1 MSGMKGRITH
11 TAAIIVFAAALMLQN
26 GCGGSGANTVTDS
39 VSPSTASVIAGTVQT
54 FTSSVGGSSTTTSV
68 WTCSYVYTP
77 ASTTSNPNPS
87 SVTVNNCKSGDKMQ
101 GGTGNIGTWSS
112 TPNSST
118 NVLTY
123 TAPTLANFPN
133 PIPTIT
139 FTAAAT
145 ANTKKTGTA
154 VVILDSGIRASV
166 SPAAPTVP
174 VGLSPAASVAFTASL
189 LNTPPTTV
197 MWAVMQ
203 PVAGSSTQICDD
215 FPAITGT
222 TTCGVASP
230 GGKTC
235 SPSCGSITTSGT
247 VATFTAPATMPT
259 NTSPVTTSSSG
270 ATAATSVTVVAWAP
284 ADTVHFAAAV
294 ITLVNASTNP
304 ITFTGIHPTAIA
316 AGGVLQDIWL
326 DAHNILNT
334 TPISI
339 TLPNGQTSPVDNST
353 AVFSPAIPSSYCTPS
368 ASGVTPVVTCD
379 ASIETRIRLTSAQL
393 AIPGQAQINV
403 GNIPNP
409 NNPGQ
414 SETISYPLTIQP
426 ASPTLVSAVPDSYQ
440 QGTTVQFSADGG
452 YFGYGGG
459 SATPGNCASSGN
471 SGGSPL
477 VELLFNGNLNSVCA
491 FSPRQFTGVLQGF
504 QIQNPG
510 LYPLQV
516 AWNAPLP
523 PGFTPPPY
531 TVKTTNAAVQPNFST
546 LSSNYFTPGNN
557 VTSQT
562 QNMAPPS
569 IPLPPLGNV
578 TNLAPSAMAL
588 NSTKGYAVITEQA
601 ANAVQIISFAPSG
614 GRYVPAAVGSPVAVG
629 SQPTSVAIDDRI
641 NLSQLSS
648 SYAGDDMAVVVN
660 SGDSTLSLLAVSAS
674 GAIPITTVNLKNL
687 VPGVNSSPYGVGVD
701 PTTHYAMVAFASAN
715 LGFIVDVNPIPHQQT
730 CFGSSAAQSPP
741 CAIASISMTT
751 GAQPQVILQPDV
763 PIAYVNPGGV
773 NGTYTVPGA
782 LSVVNLLLSDNT
794 VAIAPANS
802 STPSQGGAACPANGS
817 IATFTTLT
825 ANNLN
830 AASPGA
836 VLITGVSTNSP
847 ANSTFSFNGTFNVVQ
862 GTVTTYTF
870 SVYLN
875 NQTCPTTT
883 AYGGGGNF
891 TFGNPYYTFAVS
903 SGATGGAINPITGTF
918 AFADP
923 IANSVSGTPQIAFVS
938 ALDQTVSSLVLSKGS
953 CTGCTPI
960 PSGAPET
967 GVQWVS
973 WDPFVNIL
981 VAYNPKDTYDE
992 ISLIDPGGPTATGS
1006 RAPARI
1012 IQAIA
1017 TNLSG
1022 SGAMGSYTP
1031 PGSST
1036 AVQVAGPMTYDP
1048 KTNLVLV
1055 ANAGS
1060 NTLSYLDIDPQ
1071 STFKKV
1077 HIRDV
1082 LVTSGGVANAQPPL
1096 ASALNAPKPLPKAV
1110 CDPANPTNIYSTCFP
1125 RSVTVGQS
1133 ATLRILGQGFLSG
1146 GTPVVRLDASS
1157 TGITITN
1164 STDTEVDITIAA
1176 SQLTRA
1182 HDYALDVQSGGVG
1195 SNAIDL
1201 YATGVIT
1208 LSSLC
1213 GSAIMP
1219 EAVAIDPIANV
1230 AAITS
1235 YGCNT
1240 LSFINLDSSNVHN
1253 YGVPYGGLL
1262 STVNVGTNPIG
1273 VDLIPRLGYA
1283 VVANNAD
1290 DTASV
1295 ISYGGNPFSAS
1306 QISFPAYA
1314 ANTCSTSGKTTSNVC
1329 VGLSPTGVAIAQD
1342 HGVALVSNTGGNSI
1356 TAIDLNT
1363 LSLNSTTG
1371 TGCTVLANNANSLP
1385 CVVTQLVATSG
1396 PPQAIAID
1404 PNRQEAVVTNIQNSG
1419 TIGSTGGLDVISIAA
1434 WPPTKS
1440 TTASINQLT
1449 SNPTGIVYDPAVN
1462 PALFYA
1468 ASTQQNA
1475 LYTFNPDSAST
1486 AQIPVGVN
1494 PYSVAYNYQTG
1505 TIVSVNSTSNTTS
1518 VIDASSAPTFNTRAT
1533 LGISSQSQFAVAIDP
1548 MTNIAVMVDQNN
1560 DRVLLLPIPR

>member
-1 MSGMKGRITH
+1 MKGRIKH
-11 TAAIIVFAAALMLQN
+11 TTAMLTFAAAVLLQN
-26 GCGGSGANTVTDS
+26 GCGGSGANTVVDT
-39 VSPSTASVIAGTVQT
+39 VSPTTASVVAGTVQT
-54 FTSSVGGSSTTTSV
+54 FTSSVTGSTTTTSA

-77 ASTTSNPNPS
+77 AATTSNPNPS
-87 SVTVNNCKSGDKMQ
+87 QVTVKNCNSGDKMQ
-101 GGTGNIGTWSS
+101 GGTGNLGTWSS
-112 TPNSST
+112 TPNSAS

-123 TAPTLANFPN
+123 TAPSLANFPN

-139 FTAAAT
+139 FTATAT
-145 ANTKKTGTA
+145 ANHSKTGTA
-154 VVILDSGIRASV
+154 VLSLDSGIRASIT
-166 SPAAPTVP
+166 PATATAP
-174 VGLSPAASVAFTASL
+174 VGLSPAASVSFTSSL

-215 FPAITGT
+215 FPPVTGT

-230 GGKTC
+230 GGKSC

-247 VATFTAPATMPT
+247 VATFTAPSTMPT
-259 NTSPVTTSSSG
+259 NTYPVTTSSSG
-270 ATAATSVTVVAWAP
+270 ATAATSVTVIAWSP
-284 ADTVHFAAAV
+284 SDTIHFAAST

-304 ITFTGIHPTAIA
+304 ITFTGIHPTTIA

-353 AVFSPAIPSSYCTPS
+353 SVFTPAIPSSYCTPT

-379 ASIETRIRLTSAQL
+379 ASIETRIRLTSAQM

-414 SETISYPLTIQP
+414 SETISYPLTIQT
-426 ASPTLVSAVPDSYQ
+426 ASPTVVSAVPDSYQ

-452 YFGYGGG
+452 YFGYGGS
-459 SATPGNCASSGN
+459 SATPGNCASSGTG
-471 SGGSPL
+471 GGSPL

-491 FSPRQFTGVLQGF
+491 FGPRQFTGVLQAF
-504 QIQNPG
+504 QIPNPG
-510 LYPLQV
+510 LYPLQI

-523 PGFTPPPY
+523 PGFTAPPY
-531 TVKTTNAAVQPNFST
+531 TVKTTNAAVQPNFTT
-546 LSSNYFTPGNN
+546 LTSMYFTPATN
-557 VTSQT
+557 TTPQT
-562 QNMAPPS
+562 QILTPPS
-569 IPLPPLGNV
+569 IPLPAAGNA
-578 TNLAPSAMAL
+578 TNLAPSAIAL

-601 ANAVQIISFAPSG
+601 ANAIQIVQLVPSG

-674 GAIPITTVNLKNL
+674 GATPITTVNLKSL
-687 VPGVNSSPYGVGVD
+687 VPGVNSAPYGVGVD
-701 PTTHYAMVAFASAN
+701 PTTHYAMVAFGSAN
-715 LGFIVDVNPIPHQQT
+715 LGFIVDVNPIPHHQT
-730 CFGSSAAQSPP
+730 CFGSSSSQSPP
-741 CAIASISMTT
+741 CALASISMTT
-751 GAQPQVILQPDV
+751 GPSPQVIMQPDV

-773 NGTYTVPGA
+773 NGNYTVAGA
-782 LSVVNLLLSDNT
+782 LSVVNLLLTDNT

-802 STPSQGGAACPANGS
+802 STPSQGGASCPANGS

-825 ANNLN
+825 SNNLN
-830 AASPGA
+830 PSSPGA

-847 ANSTFSFNGTFNVVQ
+847 SGSTFNFNGTFNVVA

-870 SVYLN
+870 SVFLN
-875 NQTCPTTT
+875 NVTCPNTTV
-883 AYGGGGNF
+883 YGGGGNF

-923 IANSVSGTPQIAFVS
+923 TANSSSASATPQIAFVS
-938 ALDQTVSSLVLSKGS
+938 ALDQTVSSLFLSRGS
-953 CTGCTPI
+953 CNGCSPV

-967 GVQWVS
+967 GVQWVA
-973 WDPFVNIL
+973 WDPYVNVL

-1006 RAPARI
+1006 RAPSRI

-1022 SGAMGSYTP
+1022 KGAQGSYTP
-1031 PGSST
+1031 AGSTT
-1036 AVQVAGPMTYDP
+1036 AVTVYGPMTYDP
-1048 KTNLVLV
+1048 RTNLVLV
-1055 ANAGS
+1055 ANAGA
-1060 NTLSYLDIDPQ
+1060 NTISYLDLDPQ

-1077 HIRDV
+1077 DIRDV
-1082 LVTSGGVANAQPPL
+1082 LVTSGGVPNAQPPL
-1096 ASALNAPKPLPKAV
+1096 ASAPNAPNPLPKAV
-1110 CDPANPTNIYSTCFP
+1110 CDPSSPTNIYSTCFP

-1146 GTPVVRLDASS
+1146 GTPVVRLDGNSN
-1157 TGITITN
+1157 GITITN
-1164 STDTEVDITIAA
+1164 ATDTEVDITIAA
-1176 SQLTRA
+1176 TQLTRA
-1182 HDYALDVQSGGVG
+1182 HDYALDVLSGSVG
-1195 SNAIDL
+1195 SNAIDV

-1213 GSAIMP
+1213 SSAVMP

-1240 LSFINLDSSNVHN
+1240 LSFINLDASNVHN
-1253 YGVPYGGLL
+1253 YGVPYGALL
-1262 STVNVGTNPIG
+1262 KTLTVGTNPIG
-1273 VDLIPRLGYA
+1273 VDVIPRLGYA

-1306 QISFPAYA
+1306 QISFPAFA
-1314 ANTCSTSGKTTSNVC
+1314 ANPCSTSGKSSSNVC

-1342 HGVALVSNTGGNSI
+1342 HGIALVSNTGGNSI

-1404 PNRQEAVVTNIQNSG
+1404 PNRDEAVVTNIQNSG
-1419 TIGSTGGLDVISIAA
+1419 TTSSTGGLDVISTAS

-1440 TTASINQLT
+1440 TTASINSLT
-1449 SNPTGIVYDPAVN
+1449 ANPTGIVYDPVPN

-1468 ASTQQNA
+1468 TSTQQNA
-1475 LYTFNPDSAST
+1475 IYTFNPDSGST
-1486 AQIPVGVN
+1486 SQITVGVN
-1494 PYSVAYNYQTG
+1494 PYSIAYNYQTG
-1505 TIVSVNSTSNTTS
+1505 TIISVNSTSNTTS
-1518 VIDASSAPTFNTRAT
+1518 IIDASNAPTFATRAT

-1560 DRVLLLPIPR
+1560 DRILLLPIPR

>member
-1 MSGMKGRITH
+1 MREMAGMKGRITH
-11 TAAIIVFAAALMLQN
+11 TAVMLTFAAVLLLQN
-26 GCGGSGANTVTDS
+26 GCGGSGPNTVVDT
-39 VSPSTASVIAGTVQT
+39 VSPTAATVVAGTVQT
-54 FTSSVGGSSTTTSV
+54 FTSSVTGSTTTTSQ

-87 SVTVNNCKSGDKMQ
+87 SVTVNNCTSGAKMQ

-112 TPNSST
+112 TPSAAS

-139 FTAAAT
+139 FTAT
-145 ANTKKTGTA
+145 ADANHKKTGTA
-154 VVILDSGIRASV
+154 VVSLDSGIRASV
-166 SPAAPTVP
+166 IPSTATVP
-174 VGLSPAASVAFTASL
+174 VGLSPAATVSFTASL

-203 PVAGSSTQICDD
+203 PVAGSSTQICDA
-215 FPAITGT
+215 FPPVTGT

-230 GGKTC
+230 GAKTC

-247 VATFTAPATMPT
+247 VATFTAPSAMPT
-259 NTSPVTTSSSG
+259 NTAPITTSSSG
-270 ATAATSVTVVAWAP
+270 ATAATSITVLAWSP
-284 ADTVHFAAAV
+284 DDTIHFAAAT

-304 ITFTGIHPTAIA
+304 ITFTGIHPTTIA
-316 AGGVLQDIWL
+316 SGGVLQDIWL

-339 TLPNGQTSPVDNST
+339 TLPNGQTSPIDNST
-353 AVFSPAIPSSYCTPS
+353 AIFTPAIPSSYCTPT

-393 AIPGQAQINV
+393 AIPGAAQINV
-403 GNIPNP
+403 ANIPDP

-414 SETISYPLTIQP
+414 SETVSYPLTIQA

-452 YFGYGGG
+452 YYGYGGS
-459 SATPGNCASSGN
+459 SATPGNCANSGN
-471 SGGSPL
+471 SGGTPL
-477 VELLFNGNLNSVCA
+477 VELLFDGNLNSVCA
-491 FSPRQFTGVLQGF
+491 FGPRQFTGILQGF
-504 QIQNPG
+504 QIPNPG
-510 LYPLQV
+510 LYPLQI
-516 AWNAPLP
+516 AWNATLP
-523 PGFTPPPY
+523 PGFNPPPY

-546 LSSNYFTPGNN
+546 LNSMYFAPATNTTP
-557 VTSQT
+557 QT
-562 QNMAPPS
+562 QILTPPS

-578 TNLAPSAMAL
+578 TNLAPSSIAL

-601 ANAVQIISFAPSG
+601 ANAVQVIEFAPNG

-641 NLSQLSS
+641 NLGQLSS
-648 SYAGDDMAVVVN
+648 SYAGSDMAVVVN

-674 GAIPITTVNLKNL
+674 GATPITTVSLKSL
-687 VPGVNSSPYGVGVD
+687 VPGVNSPPYAVGVD
-701 PTTHYAMVAFASAN
+701 PTTHYAVVAFGNTAT
-715 LGFIVDVNPIPHQQT
+715 LGFIVDVNPVPHNQT
-730 CFGSSAAQSPP
+730 CFSASSSQTPP
-741 CAIASISMTT
+741 CAIASLSLNTGTT
-751 GAQPQVILQPDV
+751 PQVIMQPDV
-763 PIAYVNPGGV
+763 PLAYVTPGGS
-773 NGTYTVPGA
+773 GA
-782 LSVVNLLLSDNT
+782 TSVVNLLLTDNT

-802 STPSQGGAACPANGS
+802 TTASQGGASCPASGS

-825 ANNLN
+825 SNLLN
-830 AASPGA
+830 ASSPGA
-836 VLITGVSTNSP
+836 VLISGVKTNSP
-847 ANSTFSFNGTFNVVQ
+847 ANSTFNFNGTFNVVP

-875 NQTCPTTT
+875 NVTCPTTT
-883 AYGGGGNF
+883 VYGGGGSL
-891 TFGNPYYTFAVS
+891 TFGNPYYTFSTSPTA
-903 SGATGGAINPITGTF
+903 AGGAINPITGTF

-923 IANSVSGTPQIAFVS
+923 TGNPSGASATPQIAFIS
-938 ALDQTVSSLVLSKGS
+938 ALDQTVSSLFLSRGS
-953 CTGCTPI
+953 CTGCTPT
-960 PSGAPET
+960 PSGAPEV
-967 GVQWVS
+967 GMRWVA

-981 VAYNPKDTYDE
+981 VGYNPQDTYDE
-992 ISLIDPGGPTATGS
+992 ISLVDPGGPTATGS

-1012 IQAIA
+1012 IQAIQ
-1017 TNLSG
+1017 TSMSG
-1022 SGAMGSYTP
+1022 TGAAGSYTP

-1036 AVQVAGPMTYDP
+1036 AVTVYGPMTYDP

-1082 LVTSGGVANAQPPL
+1082 LVTSGGVASAQPPL
-1096 ASALNAPKPLPKAV
+1096 ASAPNAPNPLPKAV
-1110 CDPANPTNIYSTCFP
+1110 CDPASPTNIYSTCFP

-1133 ATLRILGQGFLSG
+1133 ATVRILGQGFLSG

-1157 TGITITN
+1157 NGITITN
-1164 STDTEVDITIAA
+1164 ATDTEVDITIAA

-1182 HDYALDVQSGGVG
+1182 HDYALDILSGTVG
-1195 SNAIDL
+1195 SNAVDL

-1213 GSAIMP
+1213 GSAVMP
-1219 EAVAIDPIANV
+1219 EAVAIDPLANV

-1240 LSFINLDSSNVHN
+1240 LSFINLDASNSHN
-1253 YGVPYGGLL
+1253 YGVPYGALL
-1262 STVNVGTNPIG
+1262 KTVNVGTNPIG
-1273 VDLIPRLGYA
+1273 VDVIPRLGYA
-1283 VVANNAD
+1283 VVANNGD

-1306 QISFPAYA
+1306 QISFPAFA
-1314 ANTCSTSGKTTSNVC
+1314 ANPCSTSGKTSSNVC

-1342 HGVALVSNTGGNSI
+1342 HGVALVANTGGNSI
-1356 TAIDLNT
+1356 SAIDLNT
-1363 LSLNSTTG
+1363 LSLSSTTG

-1396 PPQAIAID
+1396 PPQGIAID

-1419 TIGSTGGLDVISIAA
+1419 TTSSTGGLDVISIAS

-1440 TTASINQLT
+1440 TTASINSLT
-1449 SNPTGIVYDPAVN
+1449 ANPTGIVYDPAVN

-1468 ASTQQNA
+1468 TSTQQNA
-1475 LYTFNPDSAST
+1475 IYTFNPDSGST

-1494 PYSVAYNYQTG
+1494 PYSIAYNYQTG

-1518 VIDASSAPTFNTRAT
+1518 VIDASNAPTFATRAT